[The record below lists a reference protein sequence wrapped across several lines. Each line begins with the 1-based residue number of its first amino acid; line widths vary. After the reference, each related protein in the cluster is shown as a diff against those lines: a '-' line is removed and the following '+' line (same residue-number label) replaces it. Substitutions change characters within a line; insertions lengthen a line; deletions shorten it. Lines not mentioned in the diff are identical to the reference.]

1 MLVPDSF
8 PSHDAGTRE
17 RPATSTGDN
26 PEGRGAVTQTHAAAD
41 EVGRSGSSAAAAHMI
56 TCARPTLVLLCRLMC
71 TS

>member
-8 PSHDAGTRE
+8 PSHDAGARE

-26 PEGRGAVTQTHAAAD
+26 PEGRGAVTQTHATAD
-41 EVGRSGSSAAAAHMI
+41 KDGRSGSSAAAAHMI
-56 TCARPTLVLLCRLMC
+56 TCVRPTLVLLYRLMC

>member
-8 PSHDAGTRE
+8 PSHDAGARK

-41 EVGRSGSSAAAAHMI
+41 EDG
-56 TCARPTLVLLCRLMC
+56 
-71 TS
+71 